1 MSRHAALGPR
11 FVFAVVASL
20 ASGCGEDAAQDAS
33 VAFDLAVPVDLAV
46 APIIDSSALPDL
58 TSLPDLTPLPDLVQL
73 PDLYL
78 RPNPLTLW
86 LSFRGVDENDLILI
100 DDPNPPLF

>member
-1 MSRHAALGPR
+1 MSRRAPLGPLC
-11 FVFAVVASL
+11 AL
-20 ASGCGEDAAQDAS
+20 ALLSPLSSGCGEDAVVDAS
-33 VAFDLAVPVDLAV
+33 VIVDLAVPVDLAV
-46 APIIDSSALPDL
+46 APIADATVHPDL
-58 TSLPDLTPLPDLVQL
+58 APPPELTPPPDLITP
-73 PDLYL
+73 PDLYV